1 MSTET
6 DSQPLGPYTAKV
18 IAEFPRRHDLT
29 VRVSK
34 VDVDGE
40 TYYDIREWVPSIST
54 WGRGI
59 LVPEVVA
66 QQIRPTLPEA
76 DDVDRA

>member
-1 MSTET
+1 
-6 DSQPLGPYTAKV
+6 
-18 IAEFPRRHDLT
+18 

-59 LVPEVVA
+59 LVPEAVA